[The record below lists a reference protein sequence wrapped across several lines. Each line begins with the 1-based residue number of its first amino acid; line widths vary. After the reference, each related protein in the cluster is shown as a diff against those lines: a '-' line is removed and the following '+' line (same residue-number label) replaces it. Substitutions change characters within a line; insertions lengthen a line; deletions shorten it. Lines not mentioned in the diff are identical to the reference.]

1 VTVRNAFQLWCLGDP
16 QAKFPA
22 LRMLEAS
29 DMGED
34 KVVKD
39 GNSKPNAKHRRLA
52 NFAALMGELDAA
64 IDKSHGK
71 VLGPLDAARVNSVF
85 DSVKDDVLLIAA
97 TTPKGRKRRV
107 DSTMWSTI
115 VRQRWTKGKQTA
127 AGEQVVEMTQTTR
140 GTSSRAI
147 ACNA

>member
-1 VTVRNAFQLWCLGDP
+1 
-16 QAKFPA
+16 
-22 LRMLEAS
+22 
-29 DMGED
+29 
-34 KVVKD
+34 
-39 GNSKPNAKHRRLA
+39 
-52 NFAALMGELDAA
+52 MGELDAA

-71 VLGPLDAARVNSVF
+71 VLGPLAAARVNSVF

-115 VRQRWTKGKQTA
+115 VRHRWTKGKQTA

-140 GTSSRAI
+140 RGRVVAQSHETHELTINHHHQCKESEWSRERRGAMSMMAMIGRAGADESASVTSATWR
-147 ACNA
+147 